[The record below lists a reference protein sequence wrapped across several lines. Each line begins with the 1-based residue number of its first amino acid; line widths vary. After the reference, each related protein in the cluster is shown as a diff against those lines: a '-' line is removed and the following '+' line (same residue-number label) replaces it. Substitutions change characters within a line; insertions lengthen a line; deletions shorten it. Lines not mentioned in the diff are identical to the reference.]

1 MAVLG
6 HQPTMVLRLVPTA
19 SQARPQSAAL
29 RAAPGSLLQANLAWG
44 CSVASEEP
52 SVQLIGLRTF
62 APLLAAAAA
71 VAAGRR
77 GRGGATGRRCR
88 VRVARAAAEEDR
100 EVAEEL
106 GLAERLEAKLSAL
119 RDRERKLIERIEAV
133 QTTIVEV
140 GEASTDESAPEEVVP
155 EPEAAAAEEAPEP
168 SKEEPAE
175 EPTADVESAE
185 AKEVVEEPQAAAETA
200 PEPVA
205 EEVVEELQAAAQ
217 APPEPAAEAYSQVEE
232 ETFKEL
238 RILENLADAHED
250 ITKREIKAL
259 EQLAGS
265 KEGNKLMLGLREAGA
280 RLREKV
286 DAEFREM
293 RRREAALLNSITATA
308 DEIAKVEKEEPL
320 PMKASKAIK
329 ELRMLEQLAHAY
341 EDTTAEE
348 IKALEQF
355 AKEDQS

>member
-1 MAVLG
+1 MERGPHRLEPRDRMADRYGPEVYLLKDPPAGSYRVRAKYYGSHQESSLTGATSAVVWALRGGGRPELRFDTVRLDLG
-6 HQPTMVLRLVPTA
+6 KQTMDVMTVAVEGET
-19 SQARPQSAAL
+19 AAL
-29 RAAPGSLLQANLAWG
+29 EFT
-44 CSVASEEP
+44 EE
-52 SVQLIGLRTF
+52 
-62 APLLAAAAA
+62 
-71 VAAGRR
+71 
-77 GRGGATGRRCR
+77 
-88 VRVARAAAEEDR
+88 
-100 EVAEEL
+100 
-106 GLAERLEAKLSAL
+106 
-119 RDRERKLIERIEAV
+119 
-133 QTTIVEV
+133 
-140 GEASTDESAPEEVVP
+140 
-155 EPEAAAAEEAPEP
+155 
-168 SKEEPAE
+168 
-175 EPTADVESAE
+175 
-185 AKEVVEEPQAAAETA
+185 VEEPQAAAETA